1 MQYTDLTRFDSQYA
15 HPPNIDMPPKP
26 PGNPG
31 ALSLPDGK
39 YRVVVERLDL
49 TAAKNSGQPMLKW
62 WLRVSGGQF
71 DNRLLF
77 KNRVITDAT
86 LEWVR
91 KEMLVCGLELTP
103 FSSLPY
109 RIAELVGAT
118 LAISKVTKNGYE
130 NIYINRRLTPQQET
144 EIAELEDALPF

>member
-1 MQYTDLTRFDSQYA
+1 MHYSDLTRFDVQYA
-15 HPPNIDMPPKP
+15 RPLAEPPPTAPNQQTL
-26 PGNPG
+26 
-31 ALSLPDGK
+31 LSLPDGK
-39 YRVVVERLDL
+39 YRVVVERLEL
-49 TAAKNSGQPMLKW
+49 TTAKNSGQPMLKW

-71 DNRLLF
+71 DHRLLF
-77 KNRVITDAT
+77 KNRVISDAT

-103 FSSLPY
+103 FSSLPN
-109 RIAELVGAT
+109 RLGELVGAT